1 MAVRRCGARAGRE
14 VALSGKLPLSLACGD
29 YDRTRAL
36 HDGSVTATGID
47 LTCLRLPVEEIF
59 FRTARFAEF
68 DIAEMSLSSYL
79 LSLDDDG
86 FGKFV
91 AIPVFPSRSFR
102 HNGIYV
108 HAGSGIDEP
117 AQLVGRVVGVP
128 EFQLTAVVWIRG
140 LLAEHYGVPADSV
153 DYRTGGL
160 HAPGR
165 QEKLKLQLPAG
176 VRAEAI
182 PEGKTL
188 SDMLAAGEIDA
199 LYTPRVPKSY
209 RLQPDRVRRLF
220 ADVQGEEMRYFHKT
234 GLFPLMHTVVIR
246 RDVYEANRWI
256 ARSLLEAF
264 EIAKQDALRDLD
276 ETAALRY
283 MLPWLV
289 LEVERT
295 HAALG
300 KDYWTYGLAGNEAN
314 LATLIRYSNEQG
326 LARRRFDPAE
336 LFAPETLQA
345 TIV

>member
-1 MAVRRCGARAGRE
+1 
-14 VALSGKLPLSLACGD
+14 
-29 YDRTRAL
+29 
-36 HDGSVTATGID
+36 
-47 LTCLRLPVEEIF
+47 
-59 FRTARFAEF
+59 
-68 DIAEMSLSSYL
+68 
-79 LSLDDDG
+79 
-86 FGKFV
+86 
-91 AIPVFPSRSFR
+91 
-102 HNGIYV
+102 
-108 HAGSGIDEP
+108 
-117 AQLVGRVVGVP
+117 
-128 EFQLTAVVWIRG
+128 
-140 LLAEHYGVPADSV
+140 
-153 DYRTGGL
+153 
-160 HAPGR
+160 
-165 QEKLKLQLPAG
+165 
-176 VRAEAI
+176 
-182 PEGKTL
+182 
-188 SDMLAAGEIDA
+188 MLATGEIDA

-300 KDYWTYGLAGNEAN
+300 NDYWTYGLAGNEAN